1 VRQALRTAPLF
12 AQWIR
17 FGPLALAA
25 MAAAAFFS
33 ARTAEAQSC
42 SISTISGVSF
52 GSYDALNASPLDQ
65 TGSISYQCSV
75 LYIGTVTVD
84 LSTGGSGT
92 YSSRQMHKG
101 AATLGY
107 NLYRDAT
114 RLLVWGNGTGGT
126 SRYGPVV
133 PLLGVPN
140 TLTIYGRIP
149 ARQTSPVGAYTD
161 TVVATINF

>member
-1 VRQALRTAPLF
+1 MNARLF
-12 AQWIR
+12 GRRAR
-17 FGPLALAA
+17 RGLLVLAA
-25 MAAAAFFS
+25 VAAAFFVAS
-33 ARTAEAQSC
+33 AAEAQSC
-42 SISTISGVSF
+42 SISTVSGVSF

-65 TGSISYQCSV
+65 TGAISYQCSI

-107 NLYRDAT
+107 NLYRDAART
-114 RLLVWGNGTGGT
+114 TVWGNGTGGT
-126 SRYGPVV
+126 SRYGPVL
-133 PLLGVPN
+133 PLLGIPN

-149 ARQTSPVGAYTD
+149 GRQTSPVGAYTD

>member
-1 VRQALRTAPLF
+1 MSPGAHLRRWTRQGSLTL
-12 AQWIR
+12 
-17 FGPLALAA
+17 
-25 MAAAAFFS
+25 AAAALAFF
-33 ARTAEAQSC
+33 TAAPGAAQSC
-42 SISTISGVSF
+42 SISTVSGVSF

-65 TGSISYQCSV
+65 TGSISYQCGI

-84 LSTGGSGT
+84 LSAGGSGT
-92 YSSRQMHKG
+92 YFPRKMHKG
-101 AATLGY
+101 AALLQY

-126 SRYGPVV
+126 SRFGPVV
-133 PLLGVPN
+133 PVLGIPN

-149 ARQTSPVGAYTD
+149 AGQTSPVGNYTD